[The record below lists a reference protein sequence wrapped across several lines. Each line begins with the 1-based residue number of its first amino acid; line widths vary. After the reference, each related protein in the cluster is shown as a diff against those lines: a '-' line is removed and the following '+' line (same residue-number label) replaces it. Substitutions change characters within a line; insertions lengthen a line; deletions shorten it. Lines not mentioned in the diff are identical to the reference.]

1 MEALIGAVI
10 GAVAALVGSWVTT
23 LLSTRAQM
31 KTAALSVILPARLD
45 AYRQFETAIEEWSKS
60 KTRET
65 MAAVYRAGNMATL
78 VSGDKTAADL
88 VSVLD
93 HIRTFELT
101 GIPVDLEQFQLARK
115 KLLDSM
121 NYDLKNISIPV
132 IQRSDNKTKSKKKKT
147 YMKKCSGSSS
157 QSS

>member
-1 MEALIGAVI
+1 MEALIGAII

-23 LLSTRAQM
+23 LLSTRAEI

-65 MAAVYRAGNMATL
+65 LAAVYRAGNMVAL
-78 VSGDKTAADL
+78 VSSDKTTADL
-88 VSVLD
+88 SRVLD
-93 HIRTFELT
+93 HIRTFEMT
-101 GIPVDLEQFQLARK
+101 GIPVDLEQFQLARA
-115 KLLDSM
+115 KLLVSM
-121 NYDLKNISIPV
+121 NYDLKNISIPT
-132 IQRSDNKTKSKKKKT
+132 IKQSDNKIKDTKKKPKV
-147 YMKKCSGSSS
+147 KKNSGSSI